1 MSTFTLKIGDPAP
14 PFSGTTHTGEF
25 ISLESLRGQKVAL
38 YFYPEDDTEVCTRQ
52 ACNLRD
58 NHELLREKGIV
69 VIGVSP
75 DANPSHAAFT
85 QKFGLPFALLPDPNH
100 LILNAYGTFGE
111 KNMYGNIVQGVL
123 RYTFLIDEAG
133 IIRHIFRKPRVN
145 QHAEEIL
152 KKFGLT

>member
-1 MSTFTLKIGDPAP
+1 MSIITLKVGDPAP
-14 PFSGTTHTGEF
+14 LFSATTFDGQT
-25 ISLESLRGQKVAL
+25 ISLEKLRGKKVVL
-38 YFYPEDDTEVCTRQ
+38 YFYPEDDTDVCTRQ

-58 NHELLREKGIV
+58 NHALLQDKGMV

-75 DANPSHAAFT
+75 DENPSHGAFT
-85 QKFGLPFALLPDPNH
+85 QKFGLPFALLPDPDH
-100 LILNAYGTFGE
+100 VILDAYGTFGE

-152 KKFGLT
+152 KKFGLA